1 MREKVEER
9 TVFLRHFLTVVRGCT
24 QSMRVSAGACGQR
37 PPMVTSSIRGGFL
50 EESASLQVSRKVVP
64 GILSVPG
71 AKWVRKTL
79 RMGVNAGRKPPSLW
93 SSGDEFSTQ
102 APFAACF
109 QDTDP
114 W

>member
-1 MREKVEER
+1 M
-9 TVFLRHFLTVVRGCT
+9 FLRHFLTVVRGCT